1 LATVDK
7 KENALPE
14 YDLLADL
21 YNLEYAHD
29 YDVPFWLSLADRE
42 GGPVIEWGAGTGR
55 VSVPMVG
62 RGSRVT
68 AVELSEEM
76 IERGRSK
83 NGNVEWVSG
92 DMCRV
97 KLDKVYEL
105 AVCAFNSFLCL
116 LDLEDALDFLA
127 NAREHLVPG
136 GLLGIEVSVFSPE
149 ELAEPS
155 VSQLRHDFTR
165 KLPDGKLDRFSASRY
180 DPATQIMDMRLFY
193 DLYDLSGSLKNR
205 RAHELKI
212 RLTTRDELELMLRMS
227 GFSVESVYGGFDGE
241 PFTSESEH
249 LIVLARRS

>member
-1 LATVDK
+1 M
-7 KENALPE
+7 PE

-21 YNLEYAHD
+21 YNLEYHHE

-42 GGPVIEWGAGTGR
+42 GGSVIEWGAGTGR
-55 VSVPMVG
+55 ICVPMAK
-62 RGSRVT
+62 RGSEVT
-68 AVELSEEM
+68 AVELSEVM
-76 IERGRSK
+76 IERGKKK
-83 NGNVEWVSG
+83 NESVEWVAG

-97 KLDKVYEL
+97 KLDKVYKL

-116 LDLEDALDFLA
+116 LDLEDALDFLK
-127 NAREHLVPG
+127 NAREHLAPD
-136 GLLGIEVSVFSPE
+136 GLLGVEVSVFSPE

-165 KLPDGKLDRFSASRY
+165 QLSEGTEGKLDRFSASRY
-180 DPATQIMDMRLFY
+180 DPASQIMDMRLFY
-193 DLYDLSGSLKNR
+193 ELYDTSGELKNR

-241 PFTSESEH
+241 PFDSGSEH
-249 LIVLARRS
+249 LIVLARNRAEG

>member
-1 LATVDK
+1 
-7 KENALPE
+7 LPE

-42 GGPVIEWGAGTGR
+42 GGPVVEWGAGTGR
-55 VSVPMVG
+55 ISAPMAR
-62 RGSRVT
+62 RGSKVT

-76 IERGRSK
+76 IERGKRK
-83 NGNVEWVSG
+83 NESVEWIAG

-97 KLDKVYEL
+97 KLDKVYGL

-116 LDLEDALDFLA
+116 LDLEDALDFLN
-127 NAREHLVPG
+127 NAREHLAPD
-136 GLLGIEVSVFSPE
+136 GLLGVEVSVFSPE

-165 KLPDGKLDRFSASRY
+165 QLSEGKLDRFSASRY
-180 DPATQIMDMRLFY
+180 DPASQIMDMRLFY
-193 DLYDLSGSLKNR
+193 ELYDDGGSLKNR

-227 GFSVESVYGGFDGE
+227 GFSVESIYGGFDGE
-241 PFTSESEH
+241 PFDSGSEH
-249 LIVLARRS
+249 LIVLARRR